1 MNLRNRIL
9 NKRRSYLWKRFV
21 GLKDRDIPELKIPE
35 SPKDAAK
42 LGFQKGLQ
50 AGYGEGLVDGV
61 NLGMDISL
69 DADETATQ
77 TDEEISVS

>member
-1 MNLRNRIL
+1 MILRDRIL
-9 NKRRSYLWKRFV
+9 NERRSYLWKRFV
-21 GLKDRDIPELKIPE
+21 GIKNRDLPELKLPE
-35 SPKDAAK
+35 SPEEAAR

-61 NLGMDISL
+61 DLGMDISL
-69 DADETATQ
+69 NAAGADTQ